1 MNHIFYIMIKNSVL
15 LVNKLQKT
23 WWWKNW
29 KHTFMYVFCVVYICK
44 PHKVT
49 RMFAYRSINFL
60 FACFIS
66 LATKYLL
73 LLVFLFIEQ
82 YLMQWEVK
90 CLIYFDFHLDFSRRC
105 VLISSIFTKIFN
117 SICWIIK
124 LFFSFFWLC
133 YVTSFCRHL
142 LLMSFS
148 SGAANEAMTTGES
161 KQTTNQKFKYWNGTD
176 SQKWISQ
183 FPMPMK
189 WLEHF
194 CDDRRDQVLT
204 SIRI

>member
-1 MNHIFYIMIKNSVL
+1 MNHIFYIMIKNSFL

-66 LATKYLL
+66 LATKYVL

-90 CLIYFDFHLDFSRRC
+90 CLIYFDFCLDFSRRC
-105 VLISSIFTKIFN
+105 VLISSIVTKIVLSVFLIVFCHKIFAD
-117 SICWIIK
+117 ICCWRVF
-124 LFFSFFWLC
+124 LQAPQMMLRRL
-133 YVTSFCRHL
+133 V
-142 LLMSFS
+142 
-148 SGAANEAMTTGES
+148 NQN
-161 KQTTNQKFKYWNGTD
+161 KQ
-176 SQKWISQ
+176 
-183 FPMPMK
+183 
-189 WLEHF
+189 
-194 CDDRRDQVLT
+194 
-204 SIRI
+204 

>member
-1 MNHIFYIMIKNSVL
+1 MNHIFYIMIKNSFL

-66 LATKYLL
+66 LATKYVL

-90 CLIYFDFHLDFSRRC
+90 CLIYFDFCLDFSTLVSAIN
-105 VLISSIFTKIFN
+105 VLEILGILKIFIN
-117 SICWIIK
+117 RVILKTCLGLTKDRKIA
-124 LFFSFFWLC
+124 
-133 YVTSFCRHL
+133 
-142 LLMSFS
+142 MSWTFI
-148 SGAANEAMTTGES
+148 E
-161 KQTTNQKFKYWNGTD
+161 
-176 SQKWISQ
+176 
-183 FPMPMK
+183 
-189 WLEHF
+189 
-194 CDDRRDQVLT
+194 DRRVA
-204 SIRI
+204 I

>member
-1 MNHIFYIMIKNSVL
+1 MNHIFYIMIKNSFL
-15 LVNKLQKT
+15 LVNNLQKT

-66 LATKYLL
+66 LATKYVL

-90 CLIYFDFHLDFSRRC
+90 CLIYFDFRLDFSRRC
-105 VLISSIFTKIFN
+105 VLISSIVTKIFN

-124 LFFSFFWLC
+124 LFFPLFWLC
-133 YVTSFCRHL
+133 SVTRFLPTFVVDMFFFRRRRRC
-142 LLMSFS
+142 
-148 SGAANEAMTTGES
+148 
-161 KQTTNQKFKYWNGTD
+161 YDDW
-176 SQKWISQ
+176 WI
-183 FPMPMK
+183 K
-189 WLEHF
+189 INNKCHKNL
-194 CDDRRDQVLT
+194 C
-204 SIRI
+204 